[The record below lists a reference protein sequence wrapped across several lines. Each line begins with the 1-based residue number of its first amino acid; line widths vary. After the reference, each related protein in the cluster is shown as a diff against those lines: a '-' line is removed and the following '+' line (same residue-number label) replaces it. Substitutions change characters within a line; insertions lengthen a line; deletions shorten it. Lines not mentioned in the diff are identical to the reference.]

1 MLKSASVAARV
12 CAAGAAEPPAEEPP
26 AALPEAS
33 AAVDVAAPAE
43 VLLPPPLPLPPLP
56 LLVPLLELPPPQ
68 AVRTTAAAA
77 RTRAA
82 APRAGR
88 RRAGGVLAR
97 WDTRAPTRP
106 TVDRPGRADEREVRC
121 CNFVLLAR
129 KSLRCGGQPRASPA
143 RSGTR
148 RHHCTTAAGTSWFT
162 GARTSLR
169 GKGSPP
175 RPGRGTRP
183 AGTRR
188 LIGTASCRG
197 AQSSC
202 RGSDPPASLVL
213 RSVLHQLA

>member
-43 VLLPPPLPLPPLP
+43 VLLPPLPPLPPLP

-68 AVRTTAAAA
+68 AVRTIAAAA

-88 RRAGGVLAR
+88 RRAGGVLVR

-129 KSLRCGGQPRASPA
+129 KSLRCGGQPRALPA
-143 RSGTR
+143 RSGKR
-148 RHHCTTAAGTSWFT
+148 RHPPPPAARPARVT
-162 GARTSLR
+162 GAPTTLR
-169 GKGSPP
+169 GQGKRAAPTAP
-175 RPGRGTRP
+175 RPPARP
-183 AGTRR
+183 G
-188 LIGTASCRG
+188 
-197 AQSSC
+197 
-202 RGSDPPASLVL
+202 PPARTHPWGEREACLGQAALWL
-213 RSVLHQLA
+213 REECG

>member
-33 AAVDVAAPAE
+33 VAVDVAAPAE
-43 VLLPPPLPLPPLP
+43 VLLPPLPPLLLVP

-88 RRAGGVLAR
+88 RRAGGVLVR

-162 GARTSLR
+162 GAPTSLR
-169 GKGSPP
+169 GKGSLP
-175 RPGRGTRP
+175 RPGRTVAEGGVWLREDCGRRRSSSTTWPRFSRRAP
-183 AGTRR
+183 ATGPR
-188 LIGTASCRG
+188 A
-197 AQSSC
+197 
-202 RGSDPPASLVL
+202 PAD
-213 RSVLHQLA
+213 